1 MEFPKTFF
9 VTGTS
14 TDIGK
19 TMVSAVLVAG
29 LKAHYW
35 KPVQTGNIEPGDT
48 DWIKSH
54 TRFDDQYFHPET
66 YSFREPLSPHL
77 AAELEGAQIDMSAF
91 ELPEVSGSLVVEG
104 AGGLLVPLNDQHLM
118 IDLMAQL
125 QLPVLL
131 VADSGLGTINHTLL
145 SLNELSK
152 KQLEVIGVVLNGPK
166 NPENK
171 KAIESFS
178 DVKVVGELQPLTDLS
193 AAGLRSAF
201 AASFP

>member
-1 MEFPKTFF
+1 MQFPDAFF

-29 LKAHYW
+29 LEAHYW

-54 TRFDDQYFHPET
+54 AGLDDQYFHPET

-77 AAELEGAQIDMSAF
+77 AAAIDGGLIEMNAF
-91 ELPEVSGSLVVEG
+91 EVPKVTGRLIVEG
-104 AGGLLVPLNDQHLM
+104 AGGLLVPLNDQYLM

-125 QLPVLL
+125 KLPVLL

-145 SLNELSK
+145 SLGELERRE
-152 KQLEVIGVVLNGPK
+152 LDVMGVVLNGPR

-178 DVKVVGELQPLTDLS
+178 SVKVIGELEPLTDLS
-193 AAGLRSAF
+193 PEGLRSAF
-201 AASFP
+201 TATFP